1 MSSFAI
7 RKVAMKAQEGFTLIE
22 VLISLVIFSF
32 GMLAVANM
40 QIVAI
45 RVNSFANRLTE
56 GTTLVQ
62 DKIEEL
68 MGLPFN
74 DANLSDPTPVG
85 TCQAYTEPPSAKG
98 YTVGWCVD
106 INAAGTSK
114 TVNVTARWNNMGQAK
129 SFALSFVRTV
139 MQ

>member
-1 MSSFAI
+1 
-7 RKVAMKAQEGFTLIE
+7 MKAQEGFTLIE
-22 VLISLVIFSF
+22 VLISMAVLSF
-32 GMLAVANM
+32 GMLAVASM
-40 QIVAI
+40 QTVAI

-74 DANLSDPTPVG
+74 DANLNDPTPVG
-85 TCQAYTEPPSAKG
+85 TCQAYTDPLSAKG
-98 YTVGWCVD
+98 YIVGWCVD

-114 TVNVTARWNNMGQAK
+114 TVNVTASWDNMGKAK
-129 SFALSFVRTV
+129 SFSLSFVRTV

>member
-1 MSSFAI
+1 
-7 RKVAMKAQEGFTLIE
+7 MKAQEGFTLIE
-22 VLISLVIFSF
+22 VLISIAILSF
-32 GMLAVANM
+32 GMLAVASM
-40 QIVAI
+40 QTVAV

-74 DANLSDPTPVG
+74 DANLNDPTPIG
-85 TCQAYTEPPSAKG
+85 TCQAYTDPPSAKG

-114 TVNVTARWNNMGQAK
+114 TVNVTASWDNMGKAK
-129 SFALSFVRTV
+129 SFSL
-139 MQ
+139 

>member
-1 MSSFAI
+1 
-7 RKVAMKAQEGFTLIE
+7 MKDQEGFTLIE
-22 VLISLVIFSF
+22 VLISLAIFSF

-45 RVNSFANRLTE
+45 RVNSFADRLTE

-68 MGLPFN
+68 LGLPFT
-74 DANLSDPTPVG
+74 DANLNDPTPVG
-85 TCQAYTEPPSAKG
+85 ACQAYAEPPSSRG

-106 INAAGTSK
+106 MNAAGTSK
-114 TVNVTARWNNMGQAK
+114 TVNVTASWNNVGQEK
-129 SFALSFVRTV
+129 SFSLSFVRNIL
-139 MQ
+139 Q